1 MTPPVEPRG
10 CSAGRLPVVNTKSWM
25 GVAWQR
31 QRLHRIRDATVMG
44 DDGRGDGTCPL
55 RRRGGL
61 VRRACRLVNSSRG
74 TADRTARGRGSGWCL
89 DVGCGTGIHLSALA
103 ETGWSVVG
111 VDASADQLRVARR
124 RAGPVGAGLV
134 RADAARLPFRAG
146 SCPLVVSA
154 FTHTDVEDFTSLAR
168 EARRVLEADGRFIYV
183 GLHPCLP
190 APSPSSHEPM
200 APAWSIPGYARPGWQ
215 TGGPGSVGG
224 GLTSRVGFRHLP
236 IARVLNDVLE
246 AELRL
251 CRVEEV
257 GMSELPEWLA
267 LVAQR

>member
-74 TADRTARGRGSGWCL
+74 TADRTARGAGIRLVSGRRLRDWYTPHRPCRDGLVGGGSGR
-89 DVGCGTGIHLSALA
+89 LSRPAPSGQA
-103 ETGWSVVG
+103 AGW
-111 VDASADQLRVARR
+111 AS
-124 RAGPVGAGLV
+124 GAGLV

-154 FTHTDVEDFTSLAR
+154 FTHTDVDDFTNLAR
-168 EARRVLEADGRFIYV
+168 EPAVSWRRMA
-183 GLHPCLP
+183 GLSTSTCIRALP

-200 APAWSIPGYARPGWQ
+200 APAWSIPDMRGQAGRPAAQG
-215 TGGPGSVGG
+215 
-224 GLTSRVGFRHLP
+224 R
-236 IARVLNDVLE
+236 LE
-246 AELRL
+246 A
-251 CRVEEV
+251 
-257 GMSELPEWLA
+257 A
-267 LVAQR
+267 

>member
-1 MTPPVEPRG
+1 MRGSASVCIGSGTLLSWAMTEEEMAPARYD
-10 CSAGRLPVVNTKSWM
+10 
-25 GVAWQR
+25 GVADWYDE
-31 QRLHRIRDATVMG
+31 HVAWSTAAAA
-44 DDGRGDGTCPL
+44 PL
-55 RRRGGL
+55 IAQL
-61 VRRACRLVNSSRG
+61 A
-74 TADRTARGRGSGWCL
+74 GRGSGWCL
-89 DVGCGTGIHLSALA
+89 DVGCGTGVHLAALA

-124 RAGPVGAGLV
+124 RAGSVVAGLV
-134 RADAARLPFRAG
+134 RADAARLPFPAG

-154 FTHTDVEDFTSLAR
+154 FTHTDVDDFTSLVR
-168 EARRVLEADGRFIYV
+168 EARRVLEADGRLIYV
-183 GLHPCLP
+183 GLHPCFTGP
-190 APSPSSHEPM
+190 FAEQPRADGARMVH
-200 APAWSIPGYARPGWQ
+200 PGYARPGWQ

-251 CRVEEV
+251 CRVEEA

>member
-124 RAGPVGAGLV
+124 RAGPVGAGLI

-154 FTHTDVEDFTSLAR
+154 FTHTDVDDFTNLAR

-183 GLHPCLP
+183 GLHPCFTGPFAEQPRTDGARMVHPGICAARLADRRPRVGWRRPDQSGRVP
-190 APSPSSHEPM
+190 APSHCPCPQRR
-200 APAWSIPGYARPGWQ
+200 A
-215 TGGPGSVGG
+215 GS
-224 GLTSRVGFRHLP
+224 
-236 IARVLNDVLE
+236 
-246 AELRL
+246 
-251 CRVEEV
+251 
-257 GMSELPEWLA
+257 
-267 LVAQR
+267 